1 MLHKLRQRAQDE
13 KGFTLIELLV
23 VILIIG
29 ILAAIALPAFLNQR
43 EKAQDSEAK
52 SGARTVQTAP
62 DIDLSQAFADVAP
75 LPSRNRA
82 RIDKARP
89 APTPAKRLAD
99 EADALAASKF
109 GTEPSPS
116 SWEIG
121 QEQEAQ
127 QTFLRPGL
135 GPDVL
140 VRLRR
145 GHWSVQGELDLHHL
159 TSDEAHDALADF
171 LFDARGRGLRCVRVI
186 HGKGLSSPN
195 REPVL
200 KSKVRR
206 WLSHW
211 DEVLAYCEAP
221 RHGGGGG
228 AVVVLLKAPPA

>member
-1 MLHKLRQRAQDE
+1 MAKLSDLKALLQSAGPGPARAP
-13 KGFTLIELLV
+13 
-23 VILIIG
+23 
-29 ILAAIALPAFLNQR
+29 AARAAASSAKRANARPAQ
-43 EKAQDSEAK
+43 AD
-52 SGARTVQTAP
+52 P
-62 DIDLSQAFADVAP
+62 DIDLGQVFADVAP

-82 RIDKARP
+82 RIPKARP

-127 QTFLRPGL
+127 QTFVRPGL
-135 GPDVL
+135 GADVL

-145 GHWSVQGELDLHHL
+145 GHWSVQGELDLHRL
-159 TSDEAHDALADF
+159 TSSEAHDALADF
-171 LFDARGRGLRCVRVI
+171 LFDARSRGLRCVRII

-206 WLSHW
+206 WLSQW

-228 AVVVLLKAPPA
+228 AVVVLLKAPA

>member
-1 MLHKLRQRAQDE
+1 MAKLSDLKTLLRSAGSKPAPAATRA
-13 KGFTLIELLV
+13 
-23 VILIIG
+23 
-29 ILAAIALPAFLNQR
+29 AASSGKRVSARIAQA
-43 EKAQDSEAK
+43 D
-52 SGARTVQTAP
+52 P
-62 DIDLSQAFADVAP
+62 DIDLGQAFADVAP
-75 LPSRNRA
+75 LPSHNRA

-109 GTEPSPS
+109 GTEPS

-135 GPDVL
+135 GADVL

-145 GHWSVQGELDLHHL
+145 GHWSVQGELDLHRL
-159 TSDEAHDALADF
+159 TSDQAHGALADF
-171 LFDARGRGLRCVRVI
+171 LFDARLHGLRCVRVI

-206 WLSHW
+206 WLSQW

-221 RHGGGGG
+221 PHGGGGG

>member
-1 MLHKLRQRAQDE
+1 MAKLSDL
-13 KGFTLIELLV
+13 KTLLRSA
-23 VILIIG
+23 G
-29 ILAAIALPAFLNQR
+29 SKPTPPARGAAR
-43 EKAQDSEAK
+43 SGKRV
-52 SGARTVQTAP
+52 GARTVQTDP
-62 DIDLSQAFADVAP
+62 DIDLRQAFADVAP

-145 GHWSVQGELDLHHL
+145 GHWSVQGELDLHRL
-159 TSDEAHDALADF
+159 TSNEAHDALADF

-206 WLSHW
+206 WLSQW

-228 AVVVLLKAPPA
+228 AVIVLLKASPA

>member
-1 MLHKLRQRAQDE
+1 MAKLSDLKTLLHSAGSKPKAAASTPAAVARRNGADPRA
-13 KGFTLIELLV
+13 
-23 VILIIG
+23 
-29 ILAAIALPAFLNQR
+29 AP
-43 EKAQDSEAK
+43 
-52 SGARTVQTAP
+52 SGP
-62 DIDLSQAFADVAP
+62 DIDLIQAFADVAP

-135 GPDVL
+135 GTDVL

-145 GHWSVQGELDLHHL
+145 GHWSVQGELDLHRL
-159 TSDEAHDALADF
+159 TSSEAHDALADF

-206 WLSHW
+206 WLSQW

>member
-1 MLHKLRQRAQDE
+1 MAKLSDLKTLLHGAGTKPAPAAATRA
-13 KGFTLIELLV
+13 
-23 VILIIG
+23 
-29 ILAAIALPAFLNQR
+29 AP
-43 EKAQDSEAK
+43 S
-52 SGARTVQTAP
+52 SGKRANARAVQADP

-75 LPSRNRA
+75 LRSRNRA

-99 EADALAASKF
+99 EAEALAASKF

-135 GPDVL
+135 GADVL

-145 GHWSVQGELDLHHL
+145 GHWSVQGELDLHRL
-159 TSDEAHDALADF
+159 TSSEAHDALADF

-206 WLSHW
+206 WLSQW

>member
-1 MLHKLRQRAQDE
+1 MVKLSDLKSLLQSAGSKPRTSASTPAAAGPGKRAS
-13 KGFTLIELLV
+13 IR
-23 VILIIG
+23 
-29 ILAAIALPAFLNQR
+29 AAQS
-43 EKAQDSEAK
+43 D
-52 SGARTVQTAP
+52 P
-62 DIDLSQAFADVAP
+62 DIDLGQAFADVAP

-82 RIDKARP
+82 RIAKARP

-135 GPDVL
+135 GANVL

-145 GHWSVQGELDLHHL
+145 GHWSVQGELDLHRL
-159 TSDEAHDALADF
+159 TSSEAHDALADF

-206 WLSHW
+206 WLSQW

-228 AVVVLLKAPPA
+228 AVVVLLKAAPA

>member
-1 MLHKLRQRAQDE
+1 MAKLSDLKALLQSAGSKPAPAPAARAATRPD
-13 KGFTLIELLV
+13 KRTDALV
-23 VILIIG
+23 V
-29 ILAAIALPAFLNQR
+29 QV
-43 EKAQDSEAK
+43 D
-52 SGARTVQTAP
+52 P
-62 DIDLSQAFADVAP
+62 DIDLGQAFADVAP
-75 LPSRNRA
+75 LPSHNRA
-82 RIDKARP
+82 RIDKAHP

-109 GTEPSPS
+109 GTEPSLS

-135 GPDVL
+135 GADVL

-145 GHWSVQGELDLHHL
+145 GHWSVQGELDLHRL
-159 TSDEAHDALADF
+159 TSSEAHDALADF

-206 WLSHW
+206 WLSQW

>member
-1 MLHKLRQRAQDE
+1 MAKLSDLKTLLRSAGSKPAAATHATASSGKRANAR
-13 KGFTLIELLV
+13 
-23 VILIIG
+23 
-29 ILAAIALPAFLNQR
+29 AAQA
-43 EKAQDSEAK
+43 D
-52 SGARTVQTAP
+52 P
-62 DIDLSQAFADVAP
+62 DIDLGQAFADVAP
-75 LPSRNRA
+75 LPSQNRA
-82 RIDKARP
+82 RIAKARP

-116 SWEIG
+116 QWEIG
-121 QEQEAQ
+121 QEHESQ
-127 QTFLRPGL
+127 QTFARPGL
-135 GPDVL
+135 GADVL

-145 GHWSVQGELDLHHL
+145 GHWSVQAELDLHRL
-159 TSDEAHDALADF
+159 TSSEAHDALADF
-171 LFDARGRGLRCVRVI
+171 LFDARSRGLRCVRVI

-206 WLSHW
+206 WLSQW

-228 AVVVLLKAPPA
+228 AVVVLLKATPA

>member
-1 MLHKLRQRAQDE
+1 MAKLSDL
-13 KGFTLIELLV
+13 KTLLDSAGKPARPV
-23 VILIIG
+23 V
-29 ILAAIALPAFLNQR
+29 ARPAG
-43 EKAQDSEAK
+43 K
-52 SGARTVQTAP
+52 SGKPASARVVRADA
-62 DIDLSQAFADVAP
+62 DIDLGQAFADVAP

-82 RIDKARP
+82 RIDRARP

-109 GTEPSPS
+109 GIEPSPS
-116 SWEIG
+116 SWEVG
-121 QEQEAQ
+121 QEQEAH

-135 GPDVL
+135 GTDVL

-145 GHWSVQGELDLHHL
+145 GQWSVQGELDLHRL
-159 TSDEAHDALADF
+159 TSVEARDALADF
-171 LFDARGRGLRCVRVI
+171 LFDARGRGVRCVRVI

-200 KSKVRR
+200 KNKVRR
-206 WLSHW
+206 WLSQW

-228 AVVVLLKAPPA
+228 AVVVLLKAAPA

>member
-1 MLHKLRQRAQDE
+1 MAKLSDLKALLQSAGSQLTPAPEARA
-13 KGFTLIELLV
+13 
-23 VILIIG
+23 
-29 ILAAIALPAFLNQR
+29 AASR
-43 EKAQDSEAK
+43 AK
-52 SGARTVQTAP
+52 RAAARTPQADP
-62 DIDLSQAFADVAP
+62 DIDLGQVFADVAP

-82 RIDKARP
+82 RIAKARP

-127 QTFLRPGL
+127 QTFLRRGL
-135 GPDVL
+135 GADVL

-145 GHWSVQGELDLHHL
+145 GHWSVQGELDLHRL
-159 TSDEAHDALADF
+159 TSSEAHDALADF
-171 LFDARGRGLRCVRVI
+171 LSDARGRGLRCVRVI

-206 WLSHW
+206 WLSQW

-228 AVVVLLKAPPA
+228 AVVVLLKAAPA

>member
-1 MLHKLRQRAQDE
+1 LLHSAGSKPAARA
-13 KGFTLIELLV
+13 
-23 VILIIG
+23 
-29 ILAAIALPAFLNQR
+29 AAN
-43 EKAQDSEAK
+43 
-52 SGARTVQTAP
+52 SGKRAGGRAVQTDP
-62 DIDLSQAFADVAP
+62 DIDLIRAFADVAP

-89 APTPAKRLAD
+89 PPTPAKRLAD

-109 GTEPSPS
+109 GTESSPS

-135 GPDVL
+135 GADVL

-145 GHWSVQGELDLHHL
+145 GHWSVQGELDLHRL
-159 TSDEAHDALADF
+159 TSNEAHDALADF

-206 WLSHW
+206 WLSQW

>member
-1 MLHKLRQRAQDE
+1 MAKLSDLKTLLRSAGSKPVPAASTPAAAARRNGAAPRAAPSD
-13 KGFTLIELLV
+13 
-23 VILIIG
+23 
-29 ILAAIALPAFLNQR
+29 
-43 EKAQDSEAK
+43 
-52 SGARTVQTAP
+52 P
-62 DIDLSQAFADVAP
+62 DIDLGQAFADVAP

-135 GPDVL
+135 GGDVL

-145 GHWSVQGELDLHHL
+145 GHWSVQGELDLHRL
-159 TSDEAHDALADF
+159 TSSEAHDALADF
-171 LFDARGRGLRCVRVI
+171 LCDARGRGLRCVRVI

-206 WLSHW
+206 WLSQW
-211 DEVLAYCEAP
+211 DEVLAYCEPP

-228 AVVVLLKAPPA
+228 AVVVLLKAPPG

>member
-1 MLHKLRQRAQDE
+1 MAKLSDLKTLLHGAGSKPRPAARA
-13 KGFTLIELLV
+13 
-23 VILIIG
+23 
-29 ILAAIALPAFLNQR
+29 AA
-43 EKAQDSEAK
+43 SSGK
-52 SGARTVQTAP
+52 SVGARAAQADP

-135 GPDVL
+135 GADVL

-145 GHWSVQGELDLHHL
+145 GHWSVQGEPRSAPPDQQRGAS
-159 TSDEAHDALADF
+159 TPADF
-171 LFDARGRGLRCVRVI
+171 LSDARGHGLRCVRVI

-200 KSKVRR
+200 GALPR
-206 WLSHW
+206 WLSQW
-211 DEVLAYCEAP
+211 DAACSPE
-221 RHGGGGG
+221 R
-228 AVVVLLKAPPA
+228 

>member
-1 MLHKLRQRAQDE
+1 MAKLSDLKALLQSAGSKRDPTPAARA
-13 KGFTLIELLV
+13 
-23 VILIIG
+23 
-29 ILAAIALPAFLNQR
+29 AASPAKR
-43 EKAQDSEAK
+43 AD
-52 SGARTVQTAP
+52 ARTAQADP
-62 DIDLSQAFADVAP
+62 DIDLGQAFADVAP

-82 RIDKARP
+82 RIAKARP

-109 GTEPSPS
+109 GTDPSPS

-135 GPDVL
+135 GADVL

-145 GHWSVQGELDLHHL
+145 GHWSVQAELDLHRL
-159 TSDEAHDALADF
+159 TSSEAHDALADF

-206 WLSHW
+206 WLSQW

-221 RHGGGGG
+221 RHGGGAG
-228 AVVVLLKAPPA
+228 AVVVLLKAAPA

>member
-1 MLHKLRQRAQDE
+1 MAKLSDLKALLQSAGGKPAPAPAARA
-13 KGFTLIELLV
+13 
-23 VILIIG
+23 
-29 ILAAIALPAFLNQR
+29 AAATPAKRANAR
-43 EKAQDSEAK
+43 AAQPD
-52 SGARTVQTAP
+52 P
-62 DIDLSQAFADVAP
+62 DIDLGQAFADVVP
-75 LPSRNRA
+75 LPAHNRA
-82 RIDKARP
+82 RIAKARP

-135 GPDVL
+135 GAEVL

-145 GHWSVQGELDLHHL
+145 GHWSVQGELDLHRL
-159 TSDEAHDALADF
+159 TSSEAHDALADF

-206 WLSHW
+206 WLSQW

-228 AVVVLLKAPPA
+228 AVVVLLKAPA

>member
-1 MLHKLRQRAQDE
+1 MAKLSDLKTLLHGGSKPRPAASTPAAAGPGKRAN
-13 KGFTLIELLV
+13 IR
-23 VILIIG
+23 
-29 ILAAIALPAFLNQR
+29 AAQ
-43 EKAQDSEAK
+43 SE
-52 SGARTVQTAP
+52 P
-62 DIDLSQAFADVAP
+62 DIDLGQAFADVAP

-109 GTEPSPS
+109 GIEPSPS

-127 QTFLRPGL
+127 QTFLRSGL
-135 GPDVL
+135 GADVL

-145 GHWSVQGELDLHHL
+145 GHWSVQGELDLHRL
-159 TSDEAHDALADF
+159 TSNEAHDALADF

-206 WLSHW
+206 WLSQW